1 MASESSDRTRQR
13 IAAVVLVVV
22 VALIAGG
29 IAWTALGRSG
39 DGGTTAAPAPS
50 AATPAEPQAVLLVAV
65 NTPQD
70 DFTPPM
76 GEDAQEITAIAADS
90 PTGLTDVKG
99 GEVGLYGGTL
109 ELGSCDRDQLAT
121 YLEEHPNKAAAWA
134 EVRGVPVTDIRAH
147 LSRLTPLILRTDT
160 LVTNH
165 GYVDGVATAF
175 PSVLQAGTAVLV
187 DDYGV
192 PAVRCYCGNPLT
204 AAPDLGPGTT
214 FEGKKWKGW
223 KPERLVRITPADEVI
238 DNFTAVDVATDSLF
252 TRPSG
257 TAGAQDTSTGQPA
270 PAGIAGVVV
279 EPGPLSGTPAATAAA
294 SEPPASEP
302 AVEAPAEP
310 AAGER
315 PPGEP
320 QVLFEVTSIAGVSS
334 GPPEP
339 TVFTLDSPAYLTSIF
354 TYHYFNE
361 GAPPGT
367 IGLRSED
374 GTTYGPWPATGTE
387 GQGGVPNANWYATPN
402 MTVPAGT
409 YTIVDSDPGTWSWT
423 FDTDRRGIAI
433 VEGIPV
439 SGGAG

>member
-1 MASESSDRTRQR
+1 MASESGDRRRQR
-13 IAAVVLVVV
+13 IAAVVLLV
-22 VALIAGG
+22 VAALIIGS
-29 IAWTALGRSG
+29 IAWSVVGRGG
-39 DGGTTAAPAPS
+39 DEPVAESTAPAS
-50 AATPAEPQAVLLVAV
+50 EAAQPQAVVLVPL

-76 GEDAQEITAIAADS
+76 GEDVEITAIAAES

-99 GEVGLYGGTL
+99 NEVGLYGGTL

-121 YLEEHPNKAAAWA
+121 YLEEHPNKAEAWA
-134 EVRGVPVTDIRAH
+134 GVRGVPVSEIRAH

-165 GYVDGVATAF
+165 GYADGGADAF
-175 PSVLQAGTAVLV
+175 TSVLQAGTAVLV

-214 FEGKKWKGW
+214 YTGTEWKGW
-223 KPERLVRITPADEVI
+223 KPERTVRVRPSDGVI
-238 DNFTAVDVATDSLF
+238 DNFEVVDPATDSLF
-252 TRPSG
+252 TRPAG
-257 TAGAQDTSTGQPA
+257 TAGAADVATGAPA

-279 EPGPLSGTPAATAAA
+279 EPGPLSGSTASAPPSASTGTSAPSSDSLTPA
-294 SEPPASEP
+294 S
-302 AVEAPAEP
+302 
-310 AAGER
+310 GER

-339 TVFTLDSPAYLTSIF
+339 TVFTLDTAAYLTSIF

-367 IGLRSED
+367 IGLEGAD
-374 GTTYGPWPATGTE
+374 GTVYGPWPATGTE
-387 GQGGVPNANWYATPN
+387 GQGGVPDANWYATPN
-402 MTVPAGT
+402 VTLPAGT
-409 YTIVDSDPGTWSWT
+409 YTIVDSDPGTWSWAL
-423 FDTDRRGIAI
+423 DTDRRGIAI

-439 SGGAG
+439 AAG